1 MYGSDM
7 DEMLNAMFGAG
18 GMPGMEGMGMRG
30 GFGGRG
36 GRGQRARRGRDV
48 AHALPV
54 SLEDL
59 YNGKSVQLERKRT
72 VLCPECRGSGSK
84 KKNVPRGGNI
94 CPQCRG
100 SGARVVV
107 HQMGMMVQ
115 QMQVMCDAC
124 QGTGELI
131 DPANRCAR
139 CSGSKTIEVEAPVTV
154 VVEKGMSHKQQIPF
168 ARMADEEPG
177 MDRPGD
183 FVVVLQQLKHNVFTR
198 DDCDLHMQHHISLQE
213 ALCGFQFKFAHLD
226 GRELVVRQPRGQI
239 TKPGD
244 VKAVVGEGMPVHKQ
258 ANKFGDLV
266 IEFLVD
272 YPDRVEEAQ
281 LQLLRQAL
289 PPPKSVDAAATAAKK
304 DEEGEVCYVTR
315 EDLSILEE
323 EIKKDEEAEEE
334 NEGPS
339 AGCTTQ

>member
-1 MYGSDM
+1 MYGTDM
-7 DEMLNAMFGAG
+7 DEMLNAVFGAG
-18 GMPGMEGMGMRG
+18 GMPGMEGMGVRG
-30 GFGGRG
+30 GFG

-54 SLEDL
+54 TLEDL
-59 YNGKSVQLERKRT
+59 YNGKTVQLERKRT
-72 VLCPECRGSGSK
+72 VLCPDCKGSGSK
-84 KKNVPRGGNI
+84 KSVPRGGNM
-94 CPQCRG
+94 CPLCRG

-115 QMQVMCDAC
+115 QMQTMCDAC
-124 QGTGELI
+124 RGTGEII
-131 DPANRCAR
+131 DPRNRCTR
-139 CSGSKTIEVEAPVTV
+139 CSGSKTIEVDAPVSV
-154 VVEKGMSHKQQIPF
+154 VVEKGMNHKQQIPF

-177 MDRPGD
+177 VDRAGD
-183 FVVVLQQLKHNVFTR
+183 FVVVLQQVKHDVFTR
-198 DDCDLHMQHHISLQE
+198 DDCDLHMQHHLSLQE
-213 ALCGFQFKFAHLD
+213 ALCGFQFKFTHLD
-226 GRELVVRQPRGQI
+226 GRELIVRQPRGQI

-244 VKAVVGEGMPVHKQ
+244 VKAVVGEGMPVQKQ
-258 ANKFGDLV
+258 PNKFGDLI

-272 YPDRVEEAQ
+272 YPERIEESQ

-289 PPPKSVDAAATAAKK
+289 PPPKSVDATAKNEE
-304 DEEGEVCYVTR
+304 EEGEVCYVTR

-323 EIKKDEEAEEE
+323 EVKKDEEAEEE

>member
-1 MYGSDM
+1 MYGADM

-18 GMPGMEGMGMRG
+18 GMPGMEGMRG
-30 GFGGRG
+30 GGGRG

-54 SLEDL
+54 TLEDL
-59 YNGKSVQLERKRT
+59 YNGKTVQLERKRT
-72 VLCPECRGSGSK
+72 VLCPDCRGSGSK
-84 KKNVPRGGNI
+84 KKNAGLGGHI

-107 HQMGMMVQ
+107 HQMGMMAQ

-131 DPANRCAR
+131 DPRNRCTR
-139 CSGSKTIEVEAPVTV
+139 CTGSKTVEVNAPLTVT
-154 VVEKGMSHKQQIPF
+154 VEKGMAHKQQIPF
-168 ARMADEEPG
+168 PRQADEEPG
-177 MDRPGD
+177 MDRAGD
-183 FVVVLQQLKHNVFTR
+183 FVVVLQQMKHAVFTR
-198 DDCDLHMQHHISLQE
+198 DDCDLHMLHHLTLQE
-213 ALCGFQFKFAHLD
+213 ALCGFQFKFTHLD

-244 VKAVVGEGMPVHKQ
+244 VKAVVGEGMPLSKQ

-266 IEFLVD
+266 IEFQVD
-272 YPDRVEEAQ
+272 YPERVDESQ
-281 LQLLRQAL
+281 LLLLRQAL
-289 PPPKSVDAAATAAKK
+289 PPPKSVDAAMNN
-304 DEEGEVCYVTR
+304 EENGDVCYVTR
-315 EDLSILEE
+315 EDLSILEA

-339 AGCTTQ
+339 VGCATQ

>member
-1 MYGSDM
+1 MYGAGM

-18 GMPGMEGMGMRG
+18 GMPGMESMG

-48 AHALPV
+48 GHALPV
-54 SLEDL
+54 TLEDL
-59 YNGKSVQLERKRT
+59 YNGKTVQVERRRT
-72 VLCPECRGSGSK
+72 VLCPECKGSGSK
-84 KKNVPRGGNI
+84 KKNVPRGGNV

-100 SGARVVV
+100 SGVRVVV

-115 QMQVMCDAC
+115 QSQVMCDAC
-124 QGTGELI
+124 SGTGELI
-131 DPANRCAR
+131 DPRNRCPR
-139 CSGSKTIEVEAPVTV
+139 CSGSKTVEVDAPVSV
-154 VVEKGMSHKQQIPF
+154 VVAKGMSHKQQLVF

-177 MDRPGD
+177 ADRAGD
-183 FVVVLQQLKHNVFTR
+183 FVVVLQQLKHDIFTR
-198 DDCDLHMQHHISLQE
+198 DDCDLHMQHHLSLQE
-213 ALCGFQFKFAHLD
+213 ALCGFQFKLTHLD

-244 VKAVVGEGMPVHKQ
+244 VKAVVGEGMPVLKQ
-258 ANKFGDLV
+258 AGKFGDLI

-272 YPDRVEEAQ
+272 YPDRVEESQ

-289 PPPKSVDAAATAAKK
+289 PPPKSVDATARNE
-304 DEEGEVCYVTR
+304 EEGEVCYVTR

-323 EIKKDEEAEEE
+323 EIKKDEEAEDE

-339 AGCTTQ
+339 AGCAAQ

>member
-1 MYGSDM
+1 MN
-7 DEMLNAMFGAG
+7 EMLNAMFGG
-18 GMPGMEGMGMRG
+18 GGIPGMEGMGMRS
-30 GFGGRG
+30 GFGGRA
-36 GRGQRARRGRDV
+36 GRRQRARRGRDM

-54 SLEDL
+54 TLEDL
-59 YNGKSVQLERKRT
+59 YNGKTVQLERKRT
-72 VLCPECRGSGSK
+72 VLCPDCKGSGSK
-84 KKNVPRGGNI
+84 NNVPRGGNM
-94 CPQCRG
+94 CPHCRG
-100 SGARVVV
+100 SGARMVV

-124 QGTGELI
+124 QGTGEII
-131 DPANRCAR
+131 DPRNRCVR
-139 CSGSKTIEVEAPVTV
+139 CSGSKTIEVDAPVNV
-154 VVEKGMSHKQQIPF
+154 VVKKGMSHKQQIPF
-168 ARMADEEPG
+168 VGMADEEPG
-177 MDRPGD
+177 VDRPGD
-183 FVVVLQQLKHNVFTR
+183 FVVVLQQLKHDTFTR
-198 DDCDLHMQHHISLQE
+198 DDCDLHMQRHISLQE
-213 ALCGFQFKFAHLD
+213 ALCGFQFKFKHLD

-244 VKAVVGEGMPVHKQ
+244 VKAVVGEGMPLQKP

-272 YPDRVEEAQ
+272 YPDRVEESQ
-281 LQLLRQAL
+281 LLLLRQAL
-289 PPPKSVDAAATAAKK
+289 PPPKSIDAAAKN

-339 AGCTTQ
+339 TGCPAQ

>member
-1 MYGSDM
+1 MYDPDM
-7 DEMLNAMFGAG
+7 NDMLNAMFGAG
-18 GMPGMEGMGMRG
+18 GMPGMQGMRG
-30 GFGGRG
+30 PGGGGRG

-54 SLEDL
+54 TLEDL
-59 YNGKSVQLERKRT
+59 YNGKTVQLERKRT
-72 VLCPECRGSGSK
+72 VLCPDCKGSGSK
-84 KKNVPRGGNI
+84 KKNASLGGNM
-94 CPQCRG
+94 CSQCRG

-131 DPANRCAR
+131 DPRNRCAR
-139 CSGSKTIEVEAPVTV
+139 CTGSKTIEVDAPVAV
-154 VVEKGMSHKQQIPF
+154 AVEKGMSHKQQIPF

-177 MDRPGD
+177 TDRAGD
-183 FVVVLQQLKHNVFTR
+183 FVVVLQQVKHSVFTR
-198 DDCDLHMQHHISLQE
+198 DDCDLHMQHHLSLQE
-213 ALCGFQFKFAHLD
+213 ALCGFQFKFTHLD

-258 ANKFGDLV
+258 VNKFGNLV
-266 IEFLVD
+266 IEFQVD
-272 YPDRVEEAQ
+272 YPERVEELQ
-281 LQLLRQAL
+281 LLLLRQAL
-289 PPPKSVDAAATAAKK
+289 PPPKSVDAAAKN
-304 DEEGEVCYVTR
+304 EETGDVCYVTR